1 MARKRCWKSNEIV
14 FTIIGWILQVLSWIF
29 LILFL
34 VFHKLYLIGIFFV
47 AYLLYILFEFLS
59 PTAKFLFTKNSS
71 LDLYQKMRGYFQ
83 MPPKIKWI
91 IKCWNDKN
99 SEHQNNNRH
108 HFTSEERELCMSYY
122 SSRDISG
129 YFQLDCDPKKI
140 HAKAFIKLE
149 LEADINFADQATFN
163 DYLFQKLKFYNQYTK
178 IYTHCQILEE
188 KTIPW
193 MKKYN
198 LVKIGNFDPKSINA
212 FLFSIFAILTF
223 AEFYKIYMDR
233 FCIYQKFQIRKVIS
247 TRYDL
252 NLDKYIQ
259 MYQAYSPSLDLIY
272 AKFTYQL
279 SDYYYRK
286 KKYKLNLPP
295 IEIVENR
302 VEYIKKLPSELQFPI
317 ETNANQFPNQMPYQ
331 SQFPNNMP
339 YQRKFPNNMPYQ
351 NQFLNQMYYQNQIPN
366 QMPDLNINQ
375 IPNQSQILMQV
386 PNQSQIPN
394 QMPNN
399 SQYQTQ
405 NILNNNKDIQIFDNN
420 QKDKNLY
427 NNPPV
432 FLSDDK
438 IKSSERFNITEERT
452 LNNENNETRVNIENN
467 NNNDNFSPI
476 SITKKDKK

>member
-1 MARKRCWKSNEIV
+1 
-14 FTIIGWILQVLSWIF
+14 
-29 LILFL
+29 
-34 VFHKLYLIGIFFV
+34 
-47 AYLLYILFEFLS
+47 
-59 PTAKFLFTKNSS
+59 
-71 LDLYQKMRGYFQ
+71 
-83 MPPKIKWI
+83 
-91 IKCWNDKN
+91 
-99 SEHQNNNRH
+99 
-108 HFTSEERELCMSYY
+108 
-122 SSRDISG
+122 
-129 YFQLDCDPKKI
+129 
-140 HAKAFIKLE
+140 
-149 LEADINFADQATFN
+149 
-163 DYLFQKLKFYNQYTK
+163 
-178 IYTHCQILEE
+178 
-188 KTIPW
+188 

-198 LVKIGNFDPKSINA
+198 LVKIGNFAPKSINA

-223 AEFYKIYMDR
+223 AEFYKIYMDS

-302 VEYIKKLPSELQFPI
+302 VEYIKKLPSEQQFPI
-317 ETNANQFPNQMPYQ
+317 ETNTNQFPNQMPYPT
-331 SQFPNNMP
+331 QFPNNMP
-339 YQRKFPNNMPYQ
+339 YPS
-351 NQFLNQMYYQNQIPN
+351 QFLNTMNYQSQIPN

-394 QMPNN
+394 QIPNN

-405 NILNNNKDIQIFDNN
+405 NRFNNNKNIQISDNN
-420 QKDKNLY
+420 QKDKNLF

-438 IKSSERFNITEERT
+438 IKSSERFNITEERA

>member
-99 SEHQNNNRH
+99 SEHQNNKFHH
-108 HFTSEERELCMSYY
+108 HFTSKEEELSMSYY

-129 YFQLDCDPKKI
+129 QFQLDCDPKKI
-140 HAKAFIKLE
+140 HTKAFIKLE
-149 LEADINFADQATFN
+149 LEADINFADKETFN
-163 DYLFQKLKFYNQYTK
+163 DYLYQKIKFYNGFRFDYD
-178 IYTHCQILEE
+178 YCQILEE

-198 LVKIGNFDPKSINA
+198 LVKIGNFEPKSINA

-279 SDYYYRK
+279 SDYYYKK

-302 VEYIKKLPSELQFPI
+302 VEYIKKLPSEQQFPI
-317 ETNANQFPNQMPYQ
+317 ETNANQFPNQMPYPT
-331 SQFPNNMP
+331 QFPNNMP
-339 YQRKFPNNMPYQ
+339 YPS
-351 NQFLNQMYYQNQIPN
+351 QFLNTMYYQSQIPN

-375 IPNQSQILMQV
+375 IPKQSQILMQV
-386 PNQSQIPN
+386 QNQSQIPN
-394 QMPNN
+394 QIPNN

-405 NILNNNKDIQIFDNN
+405 NRLNNNKNIQISYNN
-420 QKDKNLY
+420 QKDKNLF

-438 IKSSERFNITEERT
+438 IKSSERYGVTEERT

-467 NNNDNFSPI
+467 NNNDNDNFSPI

>member
-1 MARKRCWKSNEIV
+1 MARKRCWRSNEIV
-14 FTIIGWILQVLSWIF
+14 FNVIGWILQVLTWIF

-34 VFHKLYLIGIFFV
+34 VFHKLYLMGIFFA

-91 IKCWNDKN
+91 INCSGFKHKEHTNHN
-99 SEHQNNNRH
+99 SHY
-108 HFTSEERELCMSYY
+108 FTSEERELCMSYF

-129 YFQLDCDPKKI
+129 HFQLDCDPKKI
-140 HAKAFIKLE
+140 QKKAFIKLE

-163 DYLFQKLKFYNQYTK
+163 DYLYQKLKFYKGFADNYER
-178 IYTHCQILEE
+178 CQILEE

-198 LVKIGNFDPKSINA
+198 LVKIGNFEPKSINA

-223 AEFYKIYMDR
+223 AEFYKIYMDS

-279 SDYYYRK
+279 FDYYYRK

-302 VEYIKKLPSELQFPI
+302 VEYIKKLPSEQQFPI
-317 ETNANQFPNQMPYQ
+317 ETNRNQFLNQMPYPT
-331 SQFPNNMP
+331 QFPNNMP
-339 YQRKFPNNMPYQ
+339 YPS
-351 NQFLNQMYYQNQIPN
+351 QFLNTMYYQSQIPN
-366 QMPDLNINQ
+366 QMPDININQ

-394 QMPNN
+394 QIPNN

-405 NILNNNKDIQIFDNN
+405 NRLNNNKDIQIFDNN

-438 IKSSERFNITEERT
+438 IKSSERYGVTEERT

-467 NNNDNFSPI
+467 NNNDNDNFSPI
-476 SITKKDKK
+476 AITKKDKK